1 MADEIE
7 RIMVIP
13 LRKTKQAPRTRR
25 ANRAVKEVRE
35 TVQRHMRVTA
45 DNVWI
50 DASVNERIW
59 ENGMRNPPSK
69 ITVKAVKFEDGLV
82 EVSLAE

>member
-1 MADEIE
+1 MADEFE

-35 TVQRHMRVTA
+35 IVMRHMKVDS

-50 DASVNERIW
+50 DASVNDKIW
-59 ENGMRNPPSK
+59 ENGIRNPPSK
-69 ITVKAVKFEDGLV
+69 ITVKAVKYDDGLV

>member
-7 RIMVIP
+7 RTIVIP

-25 ANRAVKEVRE
+25 TNRAVKELRE
-35 TVQRHMRVTA
+35 NIARHMKA
-45 DNVWI
+45 EQDQIWI
-50 DASVNERIW
+50 DASVNEKLW
-59 ENGMRNPPSK
+59 ANGIRNPPNK
-69 ITVKAVKFEDGLV
+69 ITVKAVKFDDGLV

>member
-1 MADEIE
+1 MADEYE
-7 RIMVIP
+7 RTIVIP

-35 TVQRHMRVTA
+35 NVARHMKA
-45 DNVWI
+45 DLEQVWL
-50 DASVNERIW
+50 DASVNEKLW
-59 ENGMRNPPSK
+59 ANGIRNPPNK
-69 ITVKAVKFEDGLV
+69 ITVKAAKFDDGLV